1 MSKTYKYWTKEDD
14 ALLRD
19 LRAERYSIEEIADHM
34 GRTKSSV
41 SNRIAILGL
50 PVRKCVRKPKPEVRS
65 RMSKL
70 MAILTGR
77 K

>member
-1 MSKTYKYWTKEDD
+1 MSKTYKYWTWQEE
-14 ALLRD
+14 ALLED
-19 LRAERYSIEEIADHM
+19 LRAEKYSASQIADHM
-34 GRTKSSV
+34 GRTKSSIN
-41 SNRIAILGL
+41 NRIAILGL

>member
-1 MSKTYKYWTKEDD
+1 MSKTYKHWTKEDE

-19 LRAERYSIEEIADHM
+19 LRAENYPTYQIADHM
-34 GRTKSSV
+34 GRTKSSI